1 MVQSYR
7 KIRQP
12 YLQTILEKKSYKK
25 SLMEAPIVRMI
36 QSDANATVKE
46 CQNKY
51 GLGVV
56 IKNSEGKYVA
66 TAMNH

>member
-1 MVQSYR
+1 
-7 KIRQP
+7 
-12 YLQTILEKKSYKK
+12 
-25 SLMEAPIVRMI
+25 MEAPTVRTI
-36 QSDANATVKE
+36 QSDVNATVKE

-56 IKNSEGKYVA
+56 IRNSEGKYVA